1 MIEPYSIQLP
11 MMIEF
16 GRDVSA
22 KVGDYAKRLGR
33 TAFIVTDKGVVQ
45 AGILDGIEGA
55 LTKAGINRVMFDE
68 VIANPTDELVQ
79 KGAAALKA
87 RMCDFVIAV
96 GGGSSMDTAK
106 AIALLGTNPGKVAD
120 YVLADFTDLGKIKQR
135 PLRLITIP
143 TTAGTGSEVDFW
155 AVITIMEK
163 RMKFSIGQGPMYPDG
178 PYLGATVSLVDP
190 VLTLGLPPKLT
201 ASTGVDALSHAVETY
216 VAKGTNPF
224 VEALALRS
232 IELIARHLPTAYRE
246 GSNMEARE
254 SMMLASHLAGICEN
268 FANCGGIHSLAE
280 ATGGVR
286 GDIPHGV
293 AIAVY
298 FPHVMEYNLP
308 EAETKFANIAGAMG
322 EKTQGLSVR
331 EAAEK
336 AITSIRKLIKD
347 SDMPTNLRGLG
358 VAEKDLDAIAER
370 AMWDM
375 CTSGNPREIGR
386 DQFLAIAKRALGE
399 R

>member
-1 MIEPYSIQLP
+1 MIDPYSIQLP

-22 KVGDYAKRLGR
+22 KVGDYAKRLGK

-45 AGILDGIEGA
+45 AGILDRIEGS
-55 LTKAGINRVMFDE
+55 LVKAGISRVVFDE
-68 VIANPTDELVQ
+68 VIANPTDELVHR
-79 KGAAALKA
+79 AAAGLEAHK
-87 RMCDFVIAV
+87 CDFIVAV

-106 AIALLGTNPGKVAD
+106 AIALLGTNPGKVGD
-120 YVLADFTDLGKIKQR
+120 YVLADFADLGKIKTD
-135 PLRLITIP
+135 PLHLITIP

-155 AVITIMEK
+155 AVITITEK
-163 RMKFSIGQGPMYPDG
+163 RMKFSIGQGPMYPGG
-178 PYLGATVSLVDP
+178 PYLGATVCLVDP
-190 VLTLGLPPKLT
+190 LLTLGLPRKLT

-224 VEALALRS
+224 VESLALRS
-232 IELIARHLPTAYRE
+232 IELVATNLPTACNK
-246 GSNMEARE
+246 GDNVEARE
-254 SMMLASHLAGICEN
+254 AMMLASHFAGICEN

-308 EAETKFANIAGAMG
+308 EAEAKFAKIAEAMG
-322 EKTQGLSVR
+322 EKTGSLSVR
-331 EAAEK
+331 NAAEK
-336 AITSIRKLIKD
+336 AIVSIRKLIKD
-347 SDMPTNLRGLG
+347 LDMPTSLRGLG
-358 VAEKDLDAIAER
+358 VTDRDLDAIAER

-386 DQFLAIAKRALGE
+386 DQFLSIAKKAFA
-399 R
+399 

>member
-1 MIEPYSIQLP
+1 MIDPYSIQLP

-22 KVGDYAKRLGR
+22 KVGDYAKRLGK

-45 AGILDGIEGA
+45 AGILDGIEDA
-55 LTKAGINRVMFDE
+55 LSKAGINRVVFDE
-68 VIANPTDELVQ
+68 VIANPTDELVHR
-79 KGAAALKA
+79 AAAGLKA
-87 RMCDFVIAV
+87 HKCDFVVAV

-106 AIALLGTNPGKVAD
+106 AIALLGTNPGKVGD
-120 YVLADFTDLGKIKQR
+120 YVLADFTDLGKIKTH
-135 PLRLITIP
+135 PLPLITIP

-155 AVITIMEK
+155 AVITITEK
-163 RMKFSIGQGPMYPDG
+163 RMKFSIGQGPMYPGG
-178 PYLGATVSLVDP
+178 PYLGATVCLVDP
-190 VLTLGLPPKLT
+190 LLTLGLPRKLT

-232 IELIARHLPTAYRE
+232 IELVATNLRTACIK
-246 GSNMEARE
+246 GDNVEARE
-254 SMMLASHLAGICEN
+254 AMMLASHFAGICEN

-308 EAETKFANIAGAMG
+308 ETEAKFAKIAEAMG
-322 EKTQGLSVR
+322 EKTGRLSVR
-331 EAAEK
+331 KAAEK
-336 AITSIRKLIKD
+336 AIISIRKLIKD
-347 SDMPTNLRGLG
+347 LDMPTNLKGLG
-358 VAEKDLDAIAER
+358 VTEKDLDAIAER

-375 CTSGNPREIGR
+375 CTSGNPREIAR
-386 DQFLAIAKRALGE
+386 DQFLSIAKKAFA
-399 R
+399 

>member
-1 MIEPYSIQLP
+1 MI
-11 MMIEF
+11 IEF
-16 GRDVSA
+16 GRGVSA
-22 KVGDYAKRLGR
+22 KVGDYARRLGKM
-33 TAFIVTDKGVVQ
+33 AFIVTDKGVVQ
-45 AGILDGIEGA
+45 AGILAGVEDS
-55 LTKAGINRVMFDE
+55 LSKAGISRIAFDG
-68 VIANPTDELVQ
+68 VIPNPTDSLVE
-79 KGAAALKA
+79 KGAADLKA
-87 RMCDFVIAV
+87 RKCDLVVAV

-106 AIALLGTNPGKVAD
+106 TIALLATNPGKVAD
-120 YVLADFTDLGKIKQR
+120 YVLADFTDLGKIKED
-135 PLRLITIP
+135 PLPLITIP

-155 AVITIMEK
+155 AVITITEK
-163 RMKFSIGQGPMYPDG
+163 RMKFSIGQGPMHPGG
-178 PYLGATVSLVDP
+178 PYLGATVCLVDP
-190 VLTLGLPPKLT
+190 LLTLGLPSRLT

-232 IELIARHLPTAYRE
+232 IELTARYLPTAYSK
-246 GSNMEARE
+246 GDDVEARE
-254 SMMLASHLAGICEN
+254 AMMLASHLAGICEN

-293 AIAVY
+293 AIGVY

-308 EAETKFANIAGAMG
+308 EAEAKFAKIADAMG
-322 EKTQGLSVR
+322 EKTQGLSVH
-331 EAAEK
+331 EAAGK
-336 AITSIRKLIKD
+336 AITSIRKLIRD
-347 SDMPTNLRGLG
+347 LDMPTNLRGLG

-399 R
+399 K

>member
-1 MIEPYSIQLP
+1 

-22 KVGDYAKRLGR
+22 KVGDYARRLGK
-33 TAFIVTDKGVVQ
+33 TAFVVTDKGVVQ
-45 AGILDGIEGA
+45 AGILDRIEGA
-55 LTKAGINRVMFDE
+55 LAKAGINRVVFDE
-68 VIANPTDELVQ
+68 VIANPTDELVHR
-79 KGAAALKA
+79 AAAGLKA
-87 RMCDFVIAV
+87 QKCDFVVAV

-106 AIALLGTNPGKVAD
+106 AIALLGTNPGKVGD
-120 YVLADFTDLGKIKQR
+120 YVLADFTDLGKIKTD
-135 PLRLITIP
+135 PLPLITIP

-155 AVITIMEK
+155 AVITITEK
-163 RMKFSIGQGPMYPDG
+163 RMKFSIGQGPMYPGG
-178 PYLGATVSLVDP
+178 PYLGATVCLVDP
-190 VLTLGLPPKLT
+190 LLTLGLPRKLT

-232 IELIARHLPTAYRE
+232 IELVATNLPTACIK
-246 GSNMEARE
+246 GDDVEARE
-254 SMMLASHLAGICEN
+254 AMMLASHFAGICEN

-308 EAETKFANIAGAMG
+308 AAEAKFAKIAEAMG
-322 EKTQGLSVR
+322 EETESLSVR
-331 EAAEK
+331 NAAEK
-336 AITSIRKLIKD
+336 AIISIRKLIKNL
-347 SDMPTNLRGLG
+347 DMPTNLRGLG
-358 VAEKDLDAIAER
+358 VTERDLDAIAER

-375 CTSGNPREIGR
+375 CTSGNPREIAR
-386 DQFLAIAKRALGE
+386 DQFLSIAKKALA
-399 R
+399 